1 VLSIPEASSRA
12 GFWMGLS
19 RLEAEIPRVVAE
31 AVRLAEVPSPTGS
44 EERRAALTRDLL
56 ADSLEHAVVDQAGNV
71 VACVKGVEDR
81 PGTVVLAPLD
91 SWYGPETN
99 PLIDVRA
106 DRLTGPGIVN
116 HAIALSSMI
125 ALARTLQASPVTG
138 LGDIW
143 FVGTVG
149 SEMAGDLRGICH
161 LFPWLPTVASRVLC
175 LQGPGIGR
183 LDHWSVGTY
192 RGELNVYAP
201 GGHCWRDAGRSSAL
215 QLAMEFSQRLNA
227 IPKAVVPRTLY
238 NPAQLQSGDA
248 WNTLASKATLKFE
261 LRSDSEEELQRLIIE
276 AQKAAQELC
285 RGHAGCRAQLEQMG
299 FRHATGLY
307 PDHAL
312 VTGIRE
318 AQSWAGL
325 ASKLGASSSDASVCL
340 YYGVAAATIGLCNAV
355 GIETMME
362 TLYLDS
368 LPSGL
373 RQAYAATIQI
383 AGRNSTT

>member
-1 VLSIPEASSRA
+1 
-12 GFWMGLS
+12 
-19 RLEAEIPRVVAE
+19 
-31 AVRLAEVPSPTGS
+31 LAEVPSPTGS
-44 EERRAALTRDLL
+44 EELRAALTCELL
-56 ADSLEHAVVDQAGNV
+56 ADFLDSAHVDQAGNV
-71 VACVKGVEDR
+71 VACVKGSVDR

-91 SWYGPETN
+91 SWYGAETT

-125 ALARTLQASPVTG
+125 ALARTLRTSPVTG

-143 FVGTVG
+143 FVATVG

-161 LFPWLPTVASRVLC
+161 LFPWLPTVASRVIC
-175 LQGPGIGR
+175 LQGPGLGR

-215 QLAMEFSQRLNA
+215 QLAMDFSRQMESL
-227 IPKAVVPRTLY
+227 PKAGVPRTLY
-238 NPAQLQSGDA
+238 NPSRLNAGDA
-248 WNTLASKATLKFE
+248 WNTLASKATLQFE
-261 LRSDSEEELQRLIIE
+261 LRSDSEDELQRLIIQ
-276 AQKAAQELC
+276 AQNAAQDLC
-285 RGHAGCRAQLEQMG
+285 RGHAGCLAKLEQMG

-340 YYGVAAATIGLCNAV
+340 FYGVAAATIGLCNAV
-355 GIETMME
+355 GIETQME

-373 RQAYAATIQI
+373 RQAYAVTIQV
-383 AGRNSTT
+383 AGRNSTK